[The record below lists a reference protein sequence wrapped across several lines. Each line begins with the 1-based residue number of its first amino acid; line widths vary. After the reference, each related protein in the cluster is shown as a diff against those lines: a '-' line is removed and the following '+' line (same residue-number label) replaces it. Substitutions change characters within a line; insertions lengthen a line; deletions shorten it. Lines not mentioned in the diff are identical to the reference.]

1 MSMSNF
7 VRTVLAGILVLLVGF
22 QQVEAAG
29 SFSGGARANGQLYL
43 KKKHLTIR
51 NDSGGYV
58 VRYAMKMMKLKA
70 SGTNVRF
77 AGRCDSACTLYLA
90 LPRSQ
95 TCVAP
100 GATFRF
106 HAPSATSTHAVKVA
120 QSYMM
125 KKYPGW
131 VRSWIRSRGGLSR
144 TLITMD
150 YSYARSFIKT
160 CESASLVRRP
170 LNSRS

>member
-1 MSMSNF
+1 MSKTNF
-7 VRTVLAGILVLLVGF
+7 VKAVLAGILVLLVGF
-22 QQVEAAG
+22 QQAEAAG
-29 SFSGGARANGQLYL
+29 SPSDGTNSNRKLYS
-43 KKKHLTIR
+43 KKKYITIR
-51 NDSGGYV
+51 YDRGGYV

-100 GATFRF
+100 GASFRF
-106 HAPSATSTHAVKVA
+106 HAPSAASTHAVKVA

-125 KKYPGW
+125 KSYPGW